1 MTDRLD
7 DLLFSI
13 GEEQNDRVDFDQM
26 YADLLQKQKEE
37 EKKRSTRRSR
47 FVRYGAMA
55 ACAVALVG
63 IGAAMVNSSR
73 FKAEAP
79 AEAAMTEE
87 CVEGSAAAEEAPAE
101 AAPAEEPMMAEAQEA
116 ADTAATEAAPE
127 EGADDKGFKST
138 ATAAGGAGVE
148 IGTCD
153 DAWSRLKAAGIEA
166 EPYDSEDA
174 PEAGYA
180 LMTGEGGPQT
190 FVLVRFD
197 AYEGRITT
205 AALDA
210 QTVVLCGGQGMTLFG
225 AAKGALQIA
234 RAKNEALKKAP

>member
-63 IGAAMVNSSR
+63 IGAAMVNGSR
-73 FKAEAP
+73 PAP
-79 AEAAMTEE
+79 EAAIHAPMSDGYTAA
-87 CVEGSAAAEEAPAE
+87 AAAEEAPAE
-101 AAPAEEPMMAEAQEA
+101 AAPAEEPMMAEA
-116 ADTAATEAAPE
+116 APE
-127 EGADDKGFKST
+127 MKADET
-138 ATAAGGAGVE
+138 AEAGEAAGGPWDGATLAMQTDDTDDIEIE
-148 IGTCD
+148 IGVCP
-153 DAWSRLKAAGIEA
+153 DAESRLKAAGIEA

-180 LMTGEGGPQT
+180 LMTGEGEAIWNAGSGVYRVTLNGDIAEQ
-190 FVLVRFD
+190 LK
-197 AYEGRITT
+197 E
-205 AALDA
+205 
-210 QTVVLCGGQGMTLFG
+210 LC
-225 AAKGALQIA
+225 
-234 RAKNEALKKAP
+234 E

>member
-13 GEEQNDRVDFDQM
+13 GEEQNGRVDFDQM

-47 FVRYGAMA
+47 FVRYSAMA

-63 IGAAMVNSSR
+63 IGAAMINSSR

-87 CVEGSAAAEEAPAE
+87 CVEESAPAAEGAAQEA
-101 AAPAEEPMMAEAQEA
+101 PMMAAAQETEAPVATESAPKDEA
-116 ADTAATEAAPE
+116 ADRGSKGRDTAACR
-127 EGADDKGFKST
+127 
-138 ATAAGGAGVE
+138 AGVE

-153 DAWSRLKAAGIEA
+153 DAWSRLKAVGIEA
-166 EPYDSEDA
+166 EPYDGEDA

-180 LMTGEGGPQT
+180 LMTGEGEAIWNAGSGVYRVT
-190 FVLVRFD
+190 LNGD
-197 AYEGRITT
+197 I
-205 AALDA
+205 AAQLKE
-210 QTVVLCGGQGMTLFG
+210 LC
-225 AAKGALQIA
+225 
-234 RAKNEALKKAP
+234 E

>member
-1 MTDRLD
+1 MTDKLD

-26 YADLLQKQKEE
+26 YADLLKKQKEE

-63 IGAAMVNSSR
+63 IGAAMVNGSR
-73 FKAEAP
+73 PAP
-79 AEAAMTEE
+79 EAAIHAPMSDGYTAA
-87 CVEGSAAAEEAPAE
+87 AAAEEAPAE
-101 AAPAEEPMMAEAQEA
+101 AAPAEEPMMAEA
-116 ADTAATEAAPE
+116 APE
-127 EGADDKGFKST
+127 MKADET
-138 ATAAGGAGVE
+138 AEAGEAAGGPWDGATLAMQTDDTDDIEIE
-148 IGTCD
+148 IGACD

-180 LMTGEGGPQT
+180 LMTGEDEAIWNAGSGVYRVTLNGDIAEQ
-190 FVLVRFD
+190 LK
-197 AYEGRITT
+197 E
-205 AALDA
+205 
-210 QTVVLCGGQGMTLFG
+210 LC
-225 AAKGALQIA
+225 
-234 RAKNEALKKAP
+234 E

>member
-63 IGAAMVNSSR
+63 IGAAMINSSR

-87 CVEGSAAAEEAPAE
+87 CVEES
-101 AAPAEEPMMAEAQEA
+101 APAEEPMMAAAQETEAPVATESAPKEEA
-116 ADTAATEAAPE
+116 AD
-127 EGADDKGFKST
+127 KGSKSKD
-138 ATAAGGAGVE
+138 TAAGGAGVE

-180 LMTGEGGPQT
+180 LMTGEGEAIWNAGSGVYRVTLNGDIAEQ
-190 FVLVRFD
+190 LK
-197 AYEGRITT
+197 E
-205 AALDA
+205 
-210 QTVVLCGGQGMTLFG
+210 LC
-225 AAKGALQIA
+225 
-234 RAKNEALKKAP
+234 E

>member
-37 EKKRSTRRSR
+37 EKKSSIRRSR

-73 FKAEAP
+73 PAP
-79 AEAAMTEE
+79 EAAIHAPMSDGYTAA
-87 CVEGSAAAEEAPAE
+87 AAAEEAPAE

-180 LMTGEGGPQT
+180 LMTGEGEAIWNAGSGVYRVTLNGDIAEQ
-190 FVLVRFD
+190 LK
-197 AYEGRITT
+197 E
-205 AALDA
+205 
-210 QTVVLCGGQGMTLFG
+210 LC
-225 AAKGALQIA
+225 
-234 RAKNEALKKAP
+234 E

>member
-1 MTDRLD
+1 
-7 DLLFSI
+7 
-13 GEEQNDRVDFDQM
+13 
-26 YADLLQKQKEE
+26 
-37 EKKRSTRRSR
+37 
-47 FVRYGAMA
+47 
-55 ACAVALVG
+55 
-63 IGAAMVNSSR
+63 
-73 FKAEAP
+73 
-79 AEAAMTEE
+79 
-87 CVEGSAAAEEAPAE
+87 AAAEEAPAE

-180 LMTGEGGPQT
+180 LMTGEGEAIWNAGSGVYRVTLNGDIAEQ
-190 FVLVRFD
+190 LK
-197 AYEGRITT
+197 E
-205 AALDA
+205 
-210 QTVVLCGGQGMTLFG
+210 LC
-225 AAKGALQIA
+225 
-234 RAKNEALKKAP
+234 E

>member
-37 EKKRSTRRSR
+37 EKKRSIRRSR

-55 ACAVALVG
+55 ACGVALIG
-63 IGAAMVNSSR
+63 IGTAMLSGSR
-73 FKAEAP
+73 EEAPQSVEAAP
-79 AEAAMTEE
+79 AE
-87 CVEGSAAAEEAPAE
+87 EALMEE
-101 AAPAEEPMMAEAQEA
+101 AAPAEEPMMAAAQETEAPVA
-116 ADTAATEAAPE
+116 AEAAPE

-180 LMTGEGGPQT
+180 LMTGEGEAIWNAGSGVYRVTLNGDIAEQ
-190 FVLVRFD
+190 LK
-197 AYEGRITT
+197 E
-205 AALDA
+205 
-210 QTVVLCGGQGMTLFG
+210 LC
-225 AAKGALQIA
+225 
-234 RAKNEALKKAP
+234 E

>member
-13 GEEQNDRVDFDQM
+13 GEEQNGRVDFDQM

-47 FVRYGAMA
+47 FVSYSAMA

-63 IGAAMVNSSR
+63 IGAAMINSSR

-87 CVEGSAAAEEAPAE
+87 CVEESAPAAEGAAQEA
-101 AAPAEEPMMAEAQEA
+101 PMMAAAQETEAPVATESAPKDEA
-116 ADTAATEAAPE
+116 ADR
-127 EGADDKGFKST
+127 GSKST
-138 ATAAGGAGVE
+138 GTAAGGAGVE

-153 DAWSRLKAAGIEA
+153 DAWSRLKAVGIEA
-166 EPYDSEDA
+166 EPYDGEDA

-180 LMTGEGGPQT
+180 LMTGEGEAIWNAGSGVYRVTLNGDIAEQ
-190 FVLVRFD
+190 LK
-197 AYEGRITT
+197 E
-205 AALDA
+205 
-210 QTVVLCGGQGMTLFG
+210 LC
-225 AAKGALQIA
+225 
-234 RAKNEALKKAP
+234 E

>member
-26 YADLLQKQKEE
+26 YADLLKKHKEE
-37 EKKRSTRRSR
+37 EKKRSIRRSR

-73 FKAEAP
+73 PAP
-79 AEAAMTEE
+79 EAAIHAPMSDEYAAA
-87 CVEGSAAAEEAPAE
+87 AAAEEAPAE
-101 AAPAEEPMMAEAQEA
+101 AAPAEEPMMAAAQEA

-180 LMTGEGGPQT
+180 LMTGEGEAIWNAGSG
-190 FVLVRFD
+190 V
-197 AYEGRITT
+197 YRITLNGDI
-205 AALDA
+205 AARLKE
-210 QTVVLCGGQGMTLFG
+210 LC
-225 AAKGALQIA
+225 
-234 RAKNEALKKAP
+234 E

>member
-26 YADLLQKQKEE
+26 YADLLKKHKEE
-37 EKKRSTRRSR
+37 EKKRSIRRSR

-63 IGAAMVNSSR
+63 IGTAMVNSSR

-87 CVEGSAAAEEAPAE
+87 CVEESAPAAEEAAQE
-101 AAPAEEPMMAEAQEA
+101 APMMAAAQETEAPVATESAPKEEA
-116 ADTAATEAAPE
+116 AD
-127 EGADDKGFKST
+127 KGSKSKD
-138 ATAAGGAGVE
+138 TAAGGAGVE

-180 LMTGEGGPQT
+180 LMTGEGEAIWNAGSGVYRVTLNGDIAEQ
-190 FVLVRFD
+190 LK
-197 AYEGRITT
+197 E
-205 AALDA
+205 
-210 QTVVLCGGQGMTLFG
+210 LC
-225 AAKGALQIA
+225 
-234 RAKNEALKKAP
+234 E

>member
-101 AAPAEEPMMAEAQEA
+101 AAPAEEPMMA
-116 ADTAATEAAPE
+116 AAPE
-127 EGADDKGFKST
+127 MKADET
-138 ATAAGGAGVE
+138 AEAGEAAGGPWDGATLAMQTDDTDDIEIE
-148 IGTCD
+148 IGVCA
-153 DAWSRLKAAGIEA
+153 DAESRLKAAGIAA
-166 EPYDSEDA
+166 EPYEGGGA
-174 PEAGYA
+174 PREGYV
-180 LMTGEGGPQT
+180 LMLGEGEAIWNAGSGVYRVTLNGDIAEQ
-190 FVLVRFD
+190 LK
-197 AYEGRITT
+197 E
-205 AALDA
+205 
-210 QTVVLCGGQGMTLFG
+210 LC
-225 AAKGALQIA
+225 
-234 RAKNEALKKAP
+234 E

>member
-26 YADLLQKQKEE
+26 YADLLKKHKEE
-37 EKKRSTRRSR
+37 EKKRSIRRSR
-47 FVRYGAMA
+47 LVRYGAMA
-55 ACAVALVG
+55 ACGVALVG

-127 EGADDKGFKST
+127 EGADDKLQKHGDCCRRSRRRDRHLRRRMEQ
-138 ATAAGGAGVE
+138 AEGGGHSGGAV
-148 IGTCD
+148 
-153 DAWSRLKAAGIEA
+153 
-166 EPYDSEDA
+166 
-174 PEAGYA
+174 
-180 LMTGEGGPQT
+180 
-190 FVLVRFD
+190 
-197 AYEGRITT
+197 
-205 AALDA
+205 
-210 QTVVLCGGQGMTLFG
+210 
-225 AAKGALQIA
+225 
-234 RAKNEALKKAP
+234 

>member
-26 YADLLQKQKEE
+26 YADLLKKQKEE
-37 EKKRSTRRSR
+37 EKKHSIRRPR

-87 CVEGSAAAEEAPAE
+87 CVEGSAAAEEAPA
-101 AAPAEEPMMAEAQEA
+101 PP
-116 ADTAATEAAPE
+116 P
-127 EGADDKGFKST
+127 S
-138 ATAAGGAGVE
+138 
-148 IGTCD
+148 
-153 DAWSRLKAAGIEA
+153 
-166 EPYDSEDA
+166 
-174 PEAGYA
+174 
-180 LMTGEGGPQT
+180 
-190 FVLVRFD
+190 
-197 AYEGRITT
+197 
-205 AALDA
+205 
-210 QTVVLCGGQGMTLFG
+210 
-225 AAKGALQIA
+225 
-234 RAKNEALKKAP
+234 

>member
-37 EKKRSTRRSR
+37 EKKRSIRRSR

-87 CVEGSAAAEEAPAE
+87 CVEES
-101 AAPAEEPMMAEAQEA
+101 APAEEPMMAEAQEA

-180 LMTGEGGPQT
+180 LMTGEGEAIWNAGSGVYRVTLNGDIAEQ
-190 FVLVRFD
+190 LK
-197 AYEGRITT
+197 E
-205 AALDA
+205 
-210 QTVVLCGGQGMTLFG
+210 LC
-225 AAKGALQIA
+225 
-234 RAKNEALKKAP
+234 E

>member
-13 GEEQNDRVDFDQM
+13 GEEQNGRVDFDQM

-47 FVRYGAMA
+47 FVRYSAMA

-63 IGAAMVNSSR
+63 IGAAMINSSR

-87 CVEGSAAAEEAPAE
+87 CVEESAPAAEGAAQEA
-101 AAPAEEPMMAEAQEA
+101 PMMAAAQETEAPVATESAPKDEA
-116 ADTAATEAAPE
+116 ADR
-127 EGADDKGFKST
+127 GSKSKD
-138 ATAAGGAGVE
+138 TAAGGAGVE

-153 DAWSRLKAAGIEA
+153 DAWSRLKAAGIAA

-180 LMTGEGGPQT
+180 LMTGEGEAIWNAGSGVYRVT
-190 FVLVRFD
+190 LNGD
-197 AYEGRITT
+197 I
-205 AALDA
+205 AAQLKE
-210 QTVVLCGGQGMTLFG
+210 LC
-225 AAKGALQIA
+225 
-234 RAKNEALKKAP
+234 E

>member
-26 YADLLQKQKEE
+26 YADLLKKHKEE
-37 EKKRSTRRSR
+37 EKKRSIRRSR

-55 ACAVALVG
+55 ACAVALIG

-87 CVEGSAAAEEAPAE
+87 CVEGS
-101 AAPAEEPMMAEAQEA
+101 APAEEPMMAEAQEA

-174 PEAGYA
+174 PEEGYA
-180 LMTGEGGPQT
+180 LMTGEGEAIWNAGSGVYRVTLNGDIAEQ
-190 FVLVRFD
+190 LK
-197 AYEGRITT
+197 E
-205 AALDA
+205 
-210 QTVVLCGGQGMTLFG
+210 LC
-225 AAKGALQIA
+225 
-234 RAKNEALKKAP
+234 E

>member
-26 YADLLQKQKEE
+26 YADLLKKHKEE
-37 EKKRSTRRSR
+37 EKKRSIRRSR

-87 CVEGSAAAEEAPAE
+87 CVEES
-101 AAPAEEPMMAEAQEA
+101 APAEEPMMAEAQEA

-148 IGTCD
+148 IGTRD

-180 LMTGEGGPQT
+180 LMTGEGEAIWNAGSGVYRVTLNGDIAEQ
-190 FVLVRFD
+190 LK
-197 AYEGRITT
+197 E
-205 AALDA
+205 
-210 QTVVLCGGQGMTLFG
+210 LC
-225 AAKGALQIA
+225 
-234 RAKNEALKKAP
+234 E

>member
-13 GEEQNDRVDFDQM
+13 GEEQNGRVDFDQM

-37 EKKRSTRRSR
+37 ETKRSIRRSR
-47 FVRYGAMA
+47 FVRYSAMA

-63 IGAAMVNSSR
+63 IGAAMINSSR

-87 CVEGSAAAEEAPAE
+87 CVEESAPAAEGAAQEA
-101 AAPAEEPMMAEAQEA
+101 PMMAAAQETEAPVATESAPKDEA
-116 ADTAATEAAPE
+116 ADR
-127 EGADDKGFKST
+127 GSKSKD
-138 ATAAGGAGVE
+138 TAAGGAGVE

-153 DAWSRLKAAGIEA
+153 DAWSRLKAVGIEA
-166 EPYDSEDA
+166 EPYDGEDA

-180 LMTGEGGPQT
+180 LMTGEGEAIWNAGSGVYRVYRVTLNGDIAEQ
-190 FVLVRFD
+190 LK
-197 AYEGRITT
+197 E
-205 AALDA
+205 
-210 QTVVLCGGQGMTLFG
+210 LC
-225 AAKGALQIA
+225 
-234 RAKNEALKKAP
+234 E

>member
-13 GEEQNDRVDFDQM
+13 GEEQNGRVDFDQM

-47 FVRYGAMA
+47 FVRYSAMA

-63 IGAAMVNSSR
+63 IGAAMINSSR

-87 CVEGSAAAEEAPAE
+87 CVEESAPAAEGAAQEA
-101 AAPAEEPMMAEAQEA
+101 PMMAAAQETEAPVATESAPKEEA
-116 ADTAATEAAPE
+116 ADR
-127 EGADDKGFKST
+127 GSKSKD
-138 ATAAGGAGVE
+138 TAAGGAGVE

-153 DAWSRLKAAGIEA
+153 DAWSRLKAAGIAA

-180 LMTGEGGPQT
+180 LMTGEGEAIWNAGSGVYRVTLNGDIAEQ
-190 FVLVRFD
+190 LK
-197 AYEGRITT
+197 E
-205 AALDA
+205 
-210 QTVVLCGGQGMTLFG
+210 LC
-225 AAKGALQIA
+225 
-234 RAKNEALKKAP
+234 E

>member
-47 FVRYGAMA
+47 FVRYSAMA

-63 IGAAMVNSSR
+63 IGAAMINSSR

-87 CVEGSAAAEEAPAE
+87 CVEESAPAAEEAAQE
-101 AAPAEEPMMAEAQEA
+101 APMMAAAQVTEAPVATESAPKEEA
-116 ADTAATEAAPE
+116 ADR
-127 EGADDKGFKST
+127 GSKSKD
-138 ATAAGGAGVE
+138 TAAGGAGVE

-153 DAWSRLKAAGIEA
+153 DAWSRLKAVGIEA
-166 EPYDSEDA
+166 EPYDGEDA

-180 LMTGEGGPQT
+180 LMTGEGEAIWNAGSGVYRVT
-190 FVLVRFD
+190 LNGD
-197 AYEGRITT
+197 I
-205 AALDA
+205 AAQLKE
-210 QTVVLCGGQGMTLFG
+210 LC
-225 AAKGALQIA
+225 
-234 RAKNEALKKAP
+234 E

>member
-26 YADLLQKQKEE
+26 YADLLKKHKEE

-73 FKAEAP
+73 PAP
-79 AEAAMTEE
+79 EAAIHAPMSDEYTAA
-87 CVEGSAAAEEAPAE
+87 AAAEEAPAE
-101 AAPAEEPMMAEAQEA
+101 AAPAEEPMMAEA
-116 ADTAATEAAPE
+116 APE
-127 EGADDKGFKST
+127 MKADET
-138 ATAAGGAGVE
+138 AEAGEAAGGPWDGATLAMQTDDTDDIEIE
-148 IGTCD
+148 IGVCP
-153 DAWSRLKAAGIEA
+153 DAESRLKAAGIEA

-180 LMTGEGGPQT
+180 LMTGEGEAIWNAGSGVYRVTLNGDIAEQ
-190 FVLVRFD
+190 LK
-197 AYEGRITT
+197 E
-205 AALDA
+205 
-210 QTVVLCGGQGMTLFG
+210 LC
-225 AAKGALQIA
+225 
-234 RAKNEALKKAP
+234 E

>member
-13 GEEQNDRVDFDQM
+13 GEEQNSRVDFDQM

-37 EKKRSTRRSR
+37 EKKRGTRRSR
-47 FVRYGAMA
+47 FVRYSAMA

-63 IGAAMVNSSR
+63 IGAAMINSSR

-87 CVEGSAAAEEAPAE
+87 CVEESAPAAEGAAQEA
-101 AAPAEEPMMAEAQEA
+101 PMMAAAQETEAPVATESAPKDEA
-116 ADTAATEAAPE
+116 ADR
-127 EGADDKGFKST
+127 GSKSKD
-138 ATAAGGAGVE
+138 TAAGGAGVE

-153 DAWSRLKAAGIEA
+153 DAWSRLKAVGIEA
-166 EPYDSEDA
+166 EPYDGEDA

-180 LMTGEGGPQT
+180 LMTGEGEAIWNAGSGVYRVTLNGDIAEQ
-190 FVLVRFD
+190 LK
-197 AYEGRITT
+197 E
-205 AALDA
+205 
-210 QTVVLCGGQGMTLFG
+210 LC
-225 AAKGALQIA
+225 
-234 RAKNEALKKAP
+234 E

>member
-13 GEEQNDRVDFDQM
+13 GEEQNGRVDFDQM

-37 EKKRSTRRSR
+37 EKKRGTRRSR
-47 FVRYGAMA
+47 FVRYSAMA

-63 IGAAMVNSSR
+63 IGAAMINSSR

-87 CVEGSAAAEEAPAE
+87 CVEESAPAAEGAAQEA
-101 AAPAEEPMMAEAQEA
+101 PMMAAAQETEAPVATESAPKDEA
-116 ADTAATEAAPE
+116 ADR
-127 EGADDKGFKST
+127 GSKSKD
-138 ATAAGGAGVE
+138 TAAGGAGVE

-153 DAWSRLKAAGIEA
+153 DAWSRLKAVGIEA
-166 EPYDSEDA
+166 EPYDGEDA

-180 LMTGEGGPQT
+180 LMTGEGEAIWNAGSGVYKVTLNGDIAEQ
-190 FVLVRFD
+190 LK
-197 AYEGRITT
+197 E
-205 AALDA
+205 
-210 QTVVLCGGQGMTLFG
+210 LC
-225 AAKGALQIA
+225 
-234 RAKNEALKKAP
+234 E

>member
-37 EKKRSTRRSR
+37 EKKRSIRRSR

-87 CVEGSAAAEEAPAE
+87 CVEGSGRGGGSPCGGG
-101 AAPAEEPMMAEAQEA
+101 PGG
-116 ADTAATEAAPE
+116 
-127 EGADDKGFKST
+127 GAYDG
-138 ATAAGGAGVE
+138 GGAG
-148 IGTCD
+148 
-153 DAWSRLKAAGIEA
+153 SRRHCSDGSGAG
-166 EPYDSEDA
+166 
-174 PEAGYA
+174 
-180 LMTGEGGPQT
+180 
-190 FVLVRFD
+190 
-197 AYEGRITT
+197 GRR
-205 AALDA
+205 
-210 QTVVLCGGQGMTLFG
+210 G
-225 AAKGALQIA
+225 
-234 RAKNEALKKAP
+234 R

>member
-1 MTDRLD
+1 M
-7 DLLFSI
+7 
-13 GEEQNDRVDFDQM
+13 
-26 YADLLQKQKEE
+26 
-37 EKKRSTRRSR
+37 KK
-47 FVRYGAMA
+47 FIAILA
-55 ACAVALVG
+55 ILVALCL
-63 IGAAMVNSSR
+63 AA
-73 FKAEAP
+73 AGCAAP
-79 AEAAMTEE
+79 AEE
-87 CVEGSAAAEEAPAE
+87 AAAPTGEEPPVEE

-180 LMTGEGGPQT
+180 LMTGEGEAIWNAGSGVYRVTLNGDIAEQ
-190 FVLVRFD
+190 LK
-197 AYEGRITT
+197 E
-205 AALDA
+205 
-210 QTVVLCGGQGMTLFG
+210 LC
-225 AAKGALQIA
+225 K
-234 RAKNEALKKAP
+234 

>member
-13 GEEQNDRVDFDQM
+13 GEEQNGRVDFDQM

-47 FVRYGAMA
+47 FVRYSAMA

-63 IGAAMVNSSR
+63 IGAAMINSSR

-87 CVEGSAAAEEAPAE
+87 CVEESAPAAEGAAQEA
-101 AAPAEEPMMAEAQEA
+101 PMMAAAQETEAPVATESAPKEEA
-116 ADTAATEAAPE
+116 ADR
-127 EGADDKGFKST
+127 GSKSKD
-138 ATAAGGAGVE
+138 TAAGGAGVE

-153 DAWSRLKAAGIEA
+153 DAWSRLKAVGIEA
-166 EPYDSEDA
+166 EPYDGEDA

-180 LMTGEGGPQT
+180 LMTGEGEAIWNAGSGVYRVTLNGDIAEQ
-190 FVLVRFD
+190 LK
-197 AYEGRITT
+197 E
-205 AALDA
+205 
-210 QTVVLCGGQGMTLFG
+210 LC
-225 AAKGALQIA
+225 
-234 RAKNEALKKAP
+234 E

>member
-47 FVRYGAMA
+47 FVRYSAMA

-63 IGAAMVNSSR
+63 IGAAMINSSR

-79 AEAAMTEE
+79 AEAAMTEG
-87 CVEGSAAAEEAPAE
+87 CVEDAPAAEEAAQE
-101 AAPAEEPMMAEAQEA
+101 APMMAAAQEA

-153 DAWSRLKAAGIEA
+153 DAWSRLKAAGIAA

-180 LMTGEGGPQT
+180 LMTGEGEAIWNAGSGVYRVTLNGDIAEQ
-190 FVLVRFD
+190 LK
-197 AYEGRITT
+197 E
-205 AALDA
+205 
-210 QTVVLCGGQGMTLFG
+210 LC
-225 AAKGALQIA
+225 
-234 RAKNEALKKAP
+234 E

>member
-37 EKKRSTRRSR
+37 ETKRSTRRSR
-47 FVRYGAMA
+47 FVRYSAMA

-63 IGAAMVNSSR
+63 IGAAMINSSR

-87 CVEGSAAAEEAPAE
+87 CVEESAPAAEGAAQEA
-101 AAPAEEPMMAEAQEA
+101 PMMAAAQETEAPVATESAPKDEA
-116 ADTAATEAAPE
+116 ADR
-127 EGADDKGFKST
+127 GSKSKD
-138 ATAAGGAGVE
+138 TAAGGAGVE

-153 DAWSRLKAAGIEA
+153 DAWSRLKAVGIEA
-166 EPYDSEDA
+166 EPYDGEDA

-180 LMTGEGGPQT
+180 LMTGEGEAIWNAGSGVYKVTLNGDIAEQ
-190 FVLVRFD
+190 LK
-197 AYEGRITT
+197 E
-205 AALDA
+205 
-210 QTVVLCGGQGMTLFG
+210 LC
-225 AAKGALQIA
+225 
-234 RAKNEALKKAP
+234 E

>member
-37 EKKRSTRRSR
+37 EKKRSIRRSR

-87 CVEGSAAAEEAPAE
+87 CAEESAPAE
-101 AAPAEEPMMAEAQEA
+101 AAPAEEPMMAAAQEA

-180 LMTGEGGPQT
+180 LMTGEGEAIWNAGSGVYRVTLNGDIAEQ
-190 FVLVRFD
+190 LK
-197 AYEGRITT
+197 E
-205 AALDA
+205 
-210 QTVVLCGGQGMTLFG
+210 LC
-225 AAKGALQIA
+225 
-234 RAKNEALKKAP
+234 E

>member
-13 GEEQNDRVDFDQM
+13 GEEQNGRVDFDQM

-47 FVRYGAMA
+47 FVRYSAMA

-63 IGAAMVNSSR
+63 IGAAMINSSR

-87 CVEGSAAAEEAPAE
+87 CVEESAPAAEGAAQEA
-101 AAPAEEPMMAEAQEA
+101 PMMAAAQETEAPVATESAPKDEA
-116 ADTAATEAAPE
+116 ADR
-127 EGADDKGFKST
+127 GSKSKD
-138 ATAAGGAGVE
+138 TAAGGAGVE

-153 DAWSRLKAAGIEA
+153 DAWSRLKAVGIEA
-166 EPYDSEDA
+166 EPYDGEDA

-180 LMTGEGGPQT
+180 LMTGEGEAIWNAGSGVYRVT
-190 FVLVRFD
+190 LNGD
-197 AYEGRITT
+197 I
-205 AALDA
+205 AAQLKE
-210 QTVVLCGGQGMTLFG
+210 LC
-225 AAKGALQIA
+225 
-234 RAKNEALKKAP
+234 E